1 MADFLKQ
8 YFIDPITYGTGYNI
22 YNTITYAII
31 LIIAAFGVYKLLK
44 YFKIKIDNKFLLGVF
59 PYVVLGGLLRALEDA
74 NVVTGFLYK
83 TPIIYF
89 IVFFIALAMLFIS
102 IITERF
108 TKIKY
113 YKTWF
118 FIGITAVIIGILFVK
133 PVNITALGIIL
144 GITILWIIILFVFK
158 RLTKKFDKIQ
168 SFLTKENMFLLNV
181 HMFDAS
187 TTFTSIQ
194 FYPYYEQHVLP
205 NFLIGIFGPIV
216 MFPLKIIIVSLVLY
230 VLDREMKKEDNMKS
244 YMKFLIM
251 ILGLAP
257 GLRNLLRLVMGV

>member
-1 MADFLKQ
+1 MVDFLKQ

-22 YNTITYAII
+22 YNTLTYAII
-31 LIIAAFGVYKLLK
+31 LIIAAFFVYKMLK
-44 YFKIKIDNKFLLGVF
+44 YFKIKIDNKFFLGVL
-59 PYVVLGGLLRALEDA
+59 PYVMLGGLLRALEDA
-74 NVVTGFLYK
+74 SVVTGFLYK

-89 IVFFIALAMLFIS
+89 VVFVIALATLLVS
-102 IITERF
+102 IIIERF
-108 TKIKY
+108 TKINY
-113 YKTWF
+113 YKTWLV
-118 FIGITAVIIGILFVK
+118 IGAAVVLFGLVFVK
-133 PVNITALGIIL
+133 PVNMTAFGIVLLIAAA
-144 GITILWIIILFVFK
+144 WIIILFAFK
-158 RLTKKFDKIQ
+158 RFTKNFSKIQ
-168 SFLTKENMFLLNV
+168 SFLTKENMFLLSV

-216 MFPLKIIIVSLVLY
+216 MFPLKLIIVALVLY
-230 VLDREMKKEDNMKS
+230 VLDKEMKVDDNMKS